1 MLGKDLEQGCS
12 ENLGHALSSHRA
24 QNAHSQNSPILHPY
38 NVCGRHITLSEDSAS
53 RFLIFYE
60 PYT

>member
-12 ENLGHALSSHRA
+12 ENLGPALSSHLA
-24 QNAHSQNSPILHPY
+24 QNTHSQNSPTLHPY

-53 RFLIFYE
+53 RFLIF
-60 PYT
+60 